1 MRGAVEI
8 AVGFRP
14 RRGRRTTEL
23 LERIG
28 SVATLTEQP
37 GGRWLATFILDP
49 YARGYGTLAGLLDLV
64 GDKRTTTVLVDGE
77 PEAPDIVRDMAM
89 CARPFAV
96 SAGRCDFPFTFSVP
110 DRCRACPL
118 YDAAHAEAVIAA
130 SYAEDRRV
138 G

>member
-14 RRGRRTTEL
+14 RRGRRTAEL
-23 LERIG
+23 LERVG
-28 SVATLTEQP
+28 GVATLREQP
-37 GGRWLATFILDP
+37 AGRWLATFILDP
-49 YARGYGTLAGLLDLV
+49 HARGYGTLAALLDQV

-77 PEAPDIVRDMAM
+77 PEAPELVRDMAM
-89 CARPFAV
+89 CARPFAA
-96 SAGRCDFPFTFSVP
+96 SSGRCDFPFTFSVP

-118 YDAAHAEAVIAA
+118 YDAAQAEAIIAA
-130 SYAEDRRV
+130 SYANDRRV